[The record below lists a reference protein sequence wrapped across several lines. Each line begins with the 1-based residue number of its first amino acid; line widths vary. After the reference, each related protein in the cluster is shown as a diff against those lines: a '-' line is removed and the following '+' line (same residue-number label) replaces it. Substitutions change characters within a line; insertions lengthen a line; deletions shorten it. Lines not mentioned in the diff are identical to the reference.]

1 MSFGFQVANAAVA
14 ITFTVALIVTSHL
27 FTASRS
33 AQIAAV
39 RLQLAA
45 LPL

>member
-1 MSFGFQVANAAVA
+1 MSFGHQLANAAVA
-14 ITFTVALIVTSHL
+14 IAFTVALIVTSHL

-33 AQIAAV
+33 AHPVV